1 MSSPSSR
8 QQRGFHFLVLFSIF
22 NLFLFQALPLSAT
35 ETKFTLLFTNDHQG
49 QVEPLVLTD
58 PSKPVGGVA
67 RRMALI
73 QKIREEVGEKKV
85 LLVDSGDLFT
95 GTLLSEASRGEVDC
109 AAYQM
114 MKYDAIALGEHDFAY
129 GTKTL
134 LEYRKKFGMQWV
146 AANVVS
152 GVQPFLRPYALKNVG
167 IRVGLIGFSHPDT
180 RTLAGRENVKGLVFN
195 QPGAT
200 AKGLQTIFKKD
211 ADIFVVLS
219 RLGVEGDKKFS
230 KENSFVHIIVGGY
243 SHTLLNEPLATKDED
258 GSLVGPL
265 ICQAGSQGLYLGRLD
280 LTVEGH
286 RDKKTK
292 HAEYNIVDY
301 HYQLIPITA
310 DLPED
315 PKMVKLLETYRTR
328 YKGAQER

>member
-1 MSSPSSR
+1 MLAPTLR
-8 QQRGFHFLVLFSIF
+8 NFP
-22 NLFLFQALPLSAT
+22 NLFFRVPAFLFGICFFFPPPLHAA
-35 ETKFTLLFTNDHQG
+35 ETQFTILFTNDHHG
-49 QVEPLVLTD
+49 QVEPLSISD

-73 QKIREEVGEKKV
+73 EKIRREVGEKKV
-85 LLVDSGDLFT
+85 LLVDAGDLFT
-95 GTLLSEASRGEVDC
+95 GTPLSESSRGEVDC
-109 AAYQM
+109 AAYQL
-114 MKYDAIALGEHDFAY
+114 MKYDAVALGEHDFTY

-134 LEYRKKFGMQWV
+134 LEYRKKFGIPWV

-152 GVQPFLRPYALKNVG
+152 GVQPFLRPYALKYVG

-180 RTLAGRENVKGLVFN
+180 RSLAGRENVRGLVFN
-195 QPGAT
+195 QPGAS
-200 AKGLQTIFKKD
+200 AKGLHTIFKKD
-211 ADIFVVLS
+211 ADIFVALS

-230 KENSFVHIIVGGY
+230 KENSFIHVIIGGY
-243 SHTLLNEPLATKDED
+243 SHTLLTEPIATKAKD
-258 GSLVGPL
+258 GSLLGPL

-292 HAEYNIVDY
+292 RAEYNILDY
-301 HYQLIPITA
+301 HCQLIPITA

-315 PKMVKLLETYRTR
+315 PRMVKLLETYQAK
-328 YKGAQER
+328 YKSGQTH